1 MTVQID
7 VDEKLLNEV
16 HKAIAELNES
26 KADAYRE
33 AFEDLVRKKRR
44 EAEVSHRY
52 AEAYGKN
59 PVQPDE
65 FDVEEDQLEEVWKD
79 L

>member
-7 VDEKLLNEV
+7 VDEKLLEEV
-16 HKAIAELNES
+16 HRAIAELNES

-33 AFEDLVRKKRR
+33 AFEYLKKKKKR
-44 EAEVSHRY
+44 EAEVSRKY
-52 AEAYGKN
+52 AEAYGKS
-59 PVQPDE
+59 PIEPDE
-65 FDVEEDQLEEVWKD
+65 FYVEEDQLEEVWKD